1 MDGGVNGEDGRMQ
14 EEMISVII
22 PIYNVAPYLKRC
34 LDSVLN
40 QTYKNLEVIC
50 VNDGSTDESGDI
62 LDAFARKNK
71 RIKVIHQR
79 NQGVSVARNNGLKS
93 ALGAYIGFVD
103 GDDWIEPQMYESLL
117 CKMVDNHADIGLCSY
132 SEDTDISCKQMEN
145 RLEIPN
151 DIFGRSELIQY
162 VYKRDYYKAVSAY
175 IWCKLFRR
183 ECLRNAAGKLLLF
196 DENLRAG
203 EDSWWM
209 LQAMKNVRT
218 AVWIAKGY
226 YHYYQHSGSAVHTKD
241 VGKLLPILTSY
252 GYQINFMETQRLE
265 ESVVGWVK
273 RFQGYWAFKLAG
285 MALEQGNTECLQ
297 ECQKYMAL
305 REQEYVMYNKEYP
318 ERIKAYRER
327 MQDRM
332 TENV

>member
-62 LDAFARKNK
+62 LDAFARKDK

-79 NQGVSVARNNGLKS
+79 NQGVSVARNNGLEA

-103 GDDWIEPQMYESLL
+103 GDDWIESQMYEELISRMLESG
-117 CKMVDNHADIGLCSY
+117 ADIGLCSY
-132 SEDTDISCKQMEN
+132 SEDTDDSCKKISN
-145 RLEIPN
+145 KLAIPEVV
-151 DIFGRSELIQY
+151 FGRKELLEY
-162 VYKRDYYKAVSAY
+162 VYKRDYYKGVSAY
-175 IWCKLFRR
+175 ICCKLFRR
-183 ECLRNAAGKLLLF
+183 DILTESEQMIRFNEKLYV
-196 DENLRAG
+196 G
-203 EDSWWM
+203 EDIWWL
-209 LQAMKNVRT
+209 LQVMNNVDV
-218 AVWIAKGY
+218 AVWVEKTY
-226 YHYYQHSGSAVHTKD
+226 YHYYQRNNSAIHNPD
-241 VGKLLPILTSY
+241 VEKLIQLLSVYDLMI
-252 GYQINFMETQRLE
+252 GFMEQNFPG
-265 ESVVGWVK
+265 ESIVGWVK

-318 ERIKAYRER
+318 ERIEAYRER

-332 TENV
+332 TENG